1 MRKEKLYKLYR
12 NFPPMTKFEWIS
24 LANRLWQEL
33 YIMRLEGLENNY
45 MYKDSARLLIRIY
58 KKFNVKTI

>member
-1 MRKEKLYKLYR
+1 MRKEKLYKLYKS
-12 NFPPMTKFEWIS
+12 FPPMTKFEWLS